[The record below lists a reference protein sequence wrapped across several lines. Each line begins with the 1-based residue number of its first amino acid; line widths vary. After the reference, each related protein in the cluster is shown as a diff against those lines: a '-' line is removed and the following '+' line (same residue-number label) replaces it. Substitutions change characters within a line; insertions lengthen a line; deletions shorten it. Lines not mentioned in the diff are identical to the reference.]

1 MSRDQ
6 HTRTAR
12 TRRASAGLAAAAV
25 VALAA
30 SLAGCGAEPPTS
42 TAAMPANETTARI
55 AAVEVAR
62 QCVIVGRAFAAEAD
76 ITVDLETRLTD
87 AGLTYAQWKDW
98 HDALEASPGLV
109 EQYAAAEQEGCPG
122 A

>member
-6 HTRTAR
+6 HTRVAR
-12 TRRASAGLAAAAV
+12 TRRTGAGLAAAAV
-25 VALAA
+25 VVLTAAL
-30 SLAGCGAEPPTS
+30 SGCGAEPPAS
-42 TAAMPANETTARI
+42 PAVMPPTETTARI

-76 ITVDLETRLTD
+76 ITADLETRLTD
-87 AGLTYAQWKDW
+87 AGLTYAQWRDW
-98 HDALEASPGLV
+98 HDALEASPALV

>member
-6 HTRTAR
+6 HTRTTRA
-12 TRRASAGLAAAAV
+12 RRAGLTAASV
-25 VALAA
+25 VALGAA
-30 SLAGCGAEPPTS
+30 LAGCGAEPPTPP
-42 TAAMPANETTARI
+42 AAMPANETTARI

-76 ITVDLETRLTD
+76 ITADLETRLTD